1 MTDGTSRRMT
11 GETDDCAEA
20 PPALRRRTTV
30 RAAAWSLP
38 IIAAAVALPQ
48 NEGIVDEDVWFVPRA
63 L

>member
-11 GETDDCAEA
+11 GETDDSAGAA
-20 PPALRRRTTV
+20 PGLRRRTTV

-38 IIAAAVALPQ
+38 IIAAAVAMSQ
-48 NEGIVDEDVWFVPRA
+48 NEESADEDVWIVPRA